1 MDRQS
6 AIEYLLDHYESPR
19 NYGPLPDA
27 DVVLPGGQPDCGD
40 QVTIYLKVDATGERI
55 AGLTFEGA
63 GCSVSQAAASIL
75 TEMLQGVP
83 LNRVDTLEFDTLGD
97 QLGHEIVRNRPRC
110 ATLALGTLKAAIAQY
125 RTSRTSDAPDPYSPG
140 MRDTGDSIHRAKSR

>member
-27 DVVLPGGQPDCGD
+27 DVVVPIEQPDCGD
-40 QVTIYLKVDATGERI
+40 QVTIYLKVDAAGERI
-55 AGLTFEGA
+55 ASLTFEGT
-63 GCSVSQAAASIL
+63 GCAVSQAAASIL
-75 TEMLQGVP
+75 TEMLQGAS
-83 LNRVDTLEFDTLGD
+83 LTRVEALECETLGD
-97 QLGHEIVRNRPRC
+97 WLGHEVVRNRPRC

-125 RTSRTSDAPDPYSPG
+125 RTAQTPDAPDSV
-140 MRDTGDSIHRAKSR
+140 